1 MDVVV
6 QFAVLW
12 GMHIGSAITP
22 KEIERAKKMKEYD
35 SEELFELLKSWA
47 DEYSKSE
54 EEDTVEF
61 FGLMLYTYI
70 DD

>member
-1 MDVVV
+1 MDVIV

-12 GMHIGSAITP
+12 GMYIGSALTP
-22 KEIERAKKMKEYD
+22 TETERAKKMKEYD
-35 SEELFELLKSWA
+35 SEELLEIFKGWEI
-47 DEYSKSE
+47 EYSKSD

-61 FGLMLYTYI
+61 FNLMLCTYI